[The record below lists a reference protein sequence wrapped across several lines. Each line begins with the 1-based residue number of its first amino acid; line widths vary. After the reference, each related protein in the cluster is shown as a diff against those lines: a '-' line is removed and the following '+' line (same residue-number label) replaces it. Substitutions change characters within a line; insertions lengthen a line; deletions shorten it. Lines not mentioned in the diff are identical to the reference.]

1 MKRILALVLMMTL
14 LLTSAM
20 AEFNLDGLKT
30 DADMYSFT
38 QFGTVDTVYRA
49 VNQPYI
55 GQADEGY
62 DGGLVAYVDFVTMP
76 DHEATLLRLMISTE
90 VFDYP
95 LGAQEV
101 RLTVGGKR
109 YTLPVSRVESEYDGL
124 YMEDFTACLVGEGLN
139 MLGAI
144 AWQKQDD
151 PIPVELLSLGDVVF
165 SGLVVIPGEE
175 AANLHDR
182 FVDLGG
188 KTQGLKKL
196 EEVFPCKAE
205 KVK

>member
-1 MKRILALVLMMTL
+1 MKKWTAILMVLFL
-14 LLTSAM
+14 LLTFAL
-20 AEFNLDGLKT
+20 AEFNTDALKT
-30 DADMYSFT
+30 DADLYAFT

-55 GQADEGY
+55 GQVDEAFE
-62 DGGLVAYVDFVTMP
+62 GGLVAYVDFVTMP
-76 DHEATLLRLMISTE
+76 DLEATLLRMMISTE
-90 VFDYP
+90 VFDLP

-109 YTLPVSRVESEYDGL
+109 YTLPVSREEAEYDGL

-139 MLGAI
+139 MLKAI
-144 AWQKQDD
+144 AQQKQDD
-151 PIPVELLSLGDVVF
+151 PIPVELLSLGETVF
-165 SGLVVIPGEE
+165 SGMVIIPGEE

-196 EEVFPCKAE
+196 EELFPCKAE

>member
-90 VFDYP
+90 VFDLP

-139 MLGAI
+139 MLAAI
-144 AWQKQDD
+144 ARQKQDD

>member
-14 LLTSAM
+14 LLTSAL
-20 AEFNLDGLKT
+20 AEFNTDALKT
-30 DADMYSFT
+30 DADLYSFT
-38 QFGTVDTVYRA
+38 QFGTVDTVYRS

-55 GQADEGY
+55 GQVDEGY

-90 VFDYP
+90 VFDLP

-101 RLTVGGKR
+101 RLTVGGKQ

-139 MLGAI
+139 MLAAI
-144 AWQKQDD
+144 ARQKQDD

-165 SGLVVIPGEE
+165 SGMVIIPGEE
-175 AANLHDR
+175 AASLHDR

-196 EEVFPCKAE
+196 EELFPCKAE

>member
-1 MKRILALVLMMTL
+1 MKRIFALVLMML
-14 LLTSAM
+14 LCSSAM
-20 AEFNLDGLKT
+20 AEFNTDALKT

-38 QFGTVDTVYRA
+38 QFGTADTVYRA

-90 VFDYP
+90 VFDLP

-139 MLGAI
+139 MLAAI
-144 AWQKQDD
+144 ARQKQDD
-151 PIPVELLSLGDVVF
+151 PIPVELLSLGETVF
-165 SGLVVIPGEE
+165 SGMVVIPGEE

-196 EEVFPCKAE
+196 EEIFPCKAE

>member
-1 MKRILALVLMMTL
+1 MKRIFALVLMMTL

-20 AEFNLDGLKT
+20 AEFNTDALKT

-38 QFGTVDTVYRA
+38 QFGTADTVYRA

-144 AWQKQDD
+144 ARQKQDD

>member
-1 MKRILALVLMMTL
+1 MKRVFAFVLMMTL
-14 LLTSAM
+14 LLTSAL
-20 AEFNLDGLKT
+20 AEFNTDALKT
-30 DADMYSFT
+30 DADLYSFT

-76 DHEATLLRLMISTE
+76 DHDATLLRLMISTE
-90 VFDYP
+90 VFDLA

-109 YTLPVSRVESEYDGL
+109 YNLPVSREESEYDGL

-139 MLGAI
+139 MLKAI
-144 AWQKQDD
+144 AQQKQDD

-165 SGLVVIPGEE
+165 SGVVIIPGEE
-175 AANLHDR
+175 AAHLHDR

-196 EEVFPCKAE
+196 EELFPCKAE

>member
-1 MKRILALVLMMTL
+1 MKRIFALVLMMAL

-20 AEFNLDGLKT
+20 AEFNTGALKT
-30 DADMYSFT
+30 DEELYSFT
-38 QFGTVDTVYRA
+38 QFGTADTVYRS

-55 GQADEGY
+55 GQVDEQY

-90 VFDYP
+90 VFDLP

-101 RLTVGGKR
+101 RLTVGGKQ

-139 MLGAI
+139 MLAAI
-144 AWQKQDD
+144 ARQKQDD
-151 PIPVELLSLGDVVF
+151 PIPVELLALGDVVF
-165 SGLVVIPGEE
+165 SGMVIIPGEE
-175 AANLHDR
+175 AASLHDR

-196 EEVFPCKAE
+196 EELFPCKAE

>member
-1 MKRILALVLMMTL
+1 MKRIFALVLMMTL

-20 AEFNLDGLKT
+20 AEFNTDALKT

-38 QFGTVDTVYRA
+38 QFGTADTVYRA

-90 VFDYP
+90 VFDLP

-139 MLGAI
+139 MLAAI
-144 AWQKQDD
+144 ARQKQDD
-151 PIPVELLSLGDVVF
+151 PIPVELLSLGETVF
-165 SGLVVIPGEE
+165 SGMVVIPGEE

-196 EEVFPCKAE
+196 EEIFPCKAE

>member
-1 MKRILALVLMMTL
+1 MKRIFALILMMTL

-20 AEFNLDGLKT
+20 AEFNTDALKT
-30 DADMYSFT
+30 DADLYSFT
-38 QFGTVDTVYRA
+38 PHGTVDTVYRG

-55 GQADEGY
+55 GQVDEGY
-62 DGGLVAYVDFVTMP
+62 EGGLVAYVDYITLA
-76 DHEATLLRLMISTE
+76 DHDVTLLRLMISTE
-90 VFDYP
+90 VFDLP

-101 RLTVGGKR
+101 RLTVGGKQ
-109 YTLPVSRVESEYDGL
+109 YTLPVSREESEYDGL

-139 MLGAI
+139 MLKAI
-144 AWQKQDD
+144 AQQKQDN
-151 PIPVELLSLGDVVF
+151 PIPVELLSQGETVF
-165 SGLVVIPGEE
+165 SGLVIIPGE
-175 AANLHDR
+175 AAASLHDR

-196 EEVFPCKAE
+196 EELFPCKAE

>member
-1 MKRILALVLMMTL
+1 MKRIFALVLMMAL
-14 LLTSAM
+14 LLTSAL
-20 AEFNLDGLKT
+20 AEFNTDALKT

-38 QFGTVDTVYRA
+38 QFGTVDTVYRS

-55 GQADEGY
+55 GQADEQY
-62 DGGLVAYVDFVTMP
+62 DGGLVAYVDYITLA
-76 DHEATLLRLMISTE
+76 DHDVTLLRLMISTE
-90 VFDYP
+90 SFGLP
-95 LGAQEV
+95 LGAQEI
-101 RLTVGGKR
+101 RLTVGGKQ

-139 MLGAI
+139 ILKAV
-144 AWQKQDD
+144 AQQKHDD

-165 SGLVVIPGEE
+165 SGLVIIPGEE
-175 AANLHDR
+175 AASLHDR

-188 KTQGLKKL
+188 KTQSLKKL
-196 EEVFPCKAE
+196 EELFPCKAE

>member
-1 MKRILALVLMMTL
+1 MKKQTAVLMALLL

-20 AEFNLDGLKT
+20 AEFNTDALKT
-30 DADMYSFT
+30 DADMYAFT

-55 GQADEGY
+55 GQADDNFE
-62 DGGLVAYVDFVTMP
+62 GGLVAYVDYVTMP
-76 DHEATLLRLMISTE
+76 DHGVTLLRLMISTE

-95 LGAQEV
+95 LGADEV

-109 YTLPVSRVESEYDGL
+109 YTLPVSRAESEYDGL
-124 YMEDFTACLVGEGLN
+124 FMEDFSACLVGEGLN

-144 AWQKQDD
+144 ARQKQDA

-165 SGLVVIPGEE
+165 SGVVIIPGEE
-175 AANLHDR
+175 AAAQHDR

-188 KTQGLKKL
+188 KTQSLKKL
-196 EEVFPCKAE
+196 EELFPCKAE